1 MAAKGCRHRPLFDI
15 PRRQTA
21 FRVPPIA
28 TGPISSAAS
37 GCRDPL
43 PLPQVQFPQQP
54 ADAGV
59 PPIATGRLF
68 SAASPPAGSGAP
80 VHPTSLSR
88 YPASGVLRGL
98 VGPAQPRLPPLHP
111 PQQLAVPSTRTHGG
125 EQCECRL
132 PDASRRRIGRPGA
145 RMGRG
150 WDAWRGGYARGAGGT
165 TWEPRRPHGLGPR
178 QGQGIWRKPDAPAR
192 TNLGRGEL
200 RDPGARTDSGVPN

>member
-1 MAAKGCRHRPLFDI
+1 VAAKGCRCRPLFDI

-37 GCRDPL
+37 GCRSP
-43 PLPQVQFPQQP
+43 
-54 ADAGV
+54 

-98 VGPAQPRLPPLHP
+98 VGPAQPRLPPSP
-111 PQQLAVPSTRTHGG
+111 TACRPQDKDAWR
-125 EQCECRL
+125 ERCECRL

-150 WDAWRGGYARGAGGT
+150 WDAWRGGYARGADGT
-165 TWEPRRPHGLGPR
+165 TWDPGAHMGWGHARGRVLRDPE
-178 QGQGIWRKPDAPAR
+178 AR
-192 TNLGRGEL
+192 TNLGLGVLRNPEARTDLGWGTLRNPGE
-200 RDPGARTDSGVPN
+200 RTDSGGPERCTPREG